1 VVGAVRRWSG
11 VRSRLLVAFVLVAL
25 PPLALLTVAVN
36 TLLSRTFEE
45 ASERRLAQ
53 ALATARGEIEHL
65 RQQAEQRVAAVA
77 EQDLPAAPIAP
88 EAEPRLAAD
97 LARHRDLEALE
108 IVDAHDRVISSQ
120 HWPAGFGLADRDQVF
135 AGAAVAGAPPAGTFR
150 VERAAE
156 GYGARER
163 LTVTASHPLAW
174 RGENVVVRGGSF
186 LDGDLLQRLS
196 SAMGVEVALRDSA
209 RQEWFA
215 PARSALGQW
224 GEPRLEAG
232 AAREVEIGA
241 QSYRWSAEE
250 LTPGLWLVVATPQG
264 ALLETTAGVRH
275 LAFGV
280 VLLAAALA
288 VGAAIVLSGRIA
300 RPVRELAGAAHALA
314 AGESPRTVPAAGPD
328 EVAELASAFNLM
340 TEQLRESRERLLQA
354 ERVAAWREMA
364 RRLAHEL
371 KNPIFPIQL
380 SIETLRR
387 VLDQDAA
394 DPAGF
399 RTLFLESSDTILE
412 ELRSLRKIIE
422 EFSDFARMPRPTP
435 APLDLNAVVD
445 HTLDL
450 YRPRADGVAVE
461 TDLAPSLPPVLAD
474 RDLVGRALGNLI
486 SNALDAMPQGGR
498 LHVRTAVASGG
509 AMVEVEDSGPGLNE
523 EQKTRLFTPY
533 YTTKK
538 GGTGL
543 GLAIV
548 QGIVSDHGGR
558 IQVRS
563 EPGAGTT
570 FTLVFPGAPPED

>member
-1 VVGAVRRWSG
+1 VRRWSG
-11 VRSRLLVAFVLVAL
+11 VRSRLLLAFVLVAL

-36 TLLSRTFEE
+36 ALLSRTFEQ
-45 ASERRLAQ
+45 ASARRLSQ
-53 ALATARGEIEHL
+53 ALVTVQAELDHL
-65 RQQAEQRVAAVA
+65 RQQAQQRVAAVA
-77 EQDLPAAPIAP
+77 DQDLPSAPTTP
-88 EAEPRLAAD
+88 DSEPLLAAL

-108 IVDAHDRVISSQ
+108 IVDAQNRVVSSQ

-135 AGAAVAGAPPAGTFR
+135 TARAVSGAPPPGTFR

-156 GYGARER
+156 GYGDRER
-163 LTVTASHPLAW
+163 LTVTVSRNAVWHGAD
-174 RGENVVVRGGSF
+174 VVVRGGSF
-186 LDGDLLQRLS
+186 VDGDLLARLS
-196 SAMGVEVALRDSA
+196 AAMGVEVAVRDTA
-209 RQEWFA
+209 RRRWFA
-215 PARSALGQW
+215 PARSPLQQWSEPGLEGGGERPEVALG
-224 GEPRLEAG
+224 GD
-232 AAREVEIGA
+232 
-241 QSYRWSAEE
+241 SYRWAAAELAPE
-250 LTPGLWLVVATPQG
+250 LWLVVATPQG
-264 ALLETTAGVRH
+264 ALLETTAGVRR
-275 LAFGV
+275 LAMGV
-280 VLLAAALA
+280 VLLAAGLA
-288 VGAAIVLSGRIA
+288 VAAAVVLSGRIA

-314 AGESPRTVPAAGPD
+314 AGESPRAVPASGPD

-387 VLDQDAA
+387 VLDQDAD
-394 DPAGF
+394 DPASF
-399 RTLFLESSDTILE
+399 RALFLESSDTILE
-412 ELRSLRKIIE
+412 ELRVLRKIIE

-435 APLDLNAVVD
+435 SPLDLNALVN
-445 HTLDL
+445 HTLDV

-461 TDLAPSLPPVLAD
+461 ADLAPDLPAVLAD

-486 SNALDAMPQGGR
+486 SNALDAMPAGGR
-498 LHVRTAVASGG
+498 LRVRTAAAAAGVT
-509 AMVEVEDSGPGLNE
+509 VEIEDSGPGLNE

-563 EPGAGTT
+563 EPGEGTT
-570 FTLVFPGAPPED
+570 FTLLFPAA